1 MDVEEIRDERLEMRD
16 GVFQTVILAN
26 GALPTEMHA
35 FEILRQAEQ
44 IICCDGAVG
53 KLVEAGLEP
62 TAIVG
67 DLDSMR
73 KEDLQ
78 KWQHC
83 LYPDKSEEYNDLQK
97 ALKYCLAHQLDH
109 IVLLGCNG
117 LRDDHFIA
125 NLSIMATYCE
135 QLHLKMVTDYG
146 TFIGLR
152 QTTTLPSFAGQQISI
167 FCKDEHL
174 PLTFHGL
181 KYPVQRRCF
190 KHFWEGSLNEALGE
204 QFTIELHGSGTVIL
218 FLGNNEK
225 TIL

>member
-26 GALPTEMHA
+26 GALPTERHA
-35 FEILRQAEQ
+35 LELLQQAEQ
-44 IICCDGAVG
+44 IICCDGAVS

>member
-35 FEILRQAEQ
+35 LEILRQAEQ

-146 TFIGLR
+146 TLIGLR

-204 QFTIELHGSGTVIL
+204 QFTIELHGLGTVIL

>member
-35 FEILRQAEQ
+35 LEILRQAEQ